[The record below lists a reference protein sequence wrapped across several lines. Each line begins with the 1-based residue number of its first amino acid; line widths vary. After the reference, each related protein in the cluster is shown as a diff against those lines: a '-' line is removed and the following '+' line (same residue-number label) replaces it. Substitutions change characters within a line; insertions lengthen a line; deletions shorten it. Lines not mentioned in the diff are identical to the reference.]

1 MARSTNQAAAAQLRA
16 DSAKTPKVRWE
27 TSNLKSSY
35 ANVCSVSSTR
45 EEVIFNFGV
54 NKAWERGADEVE
66 VELTDRLI
74 LSPFAAK
81 RMLMNL
87 EALMREYEKR
97 YGALDIG
104 VPQPAAVAQAEGDGK
119 AQPN

>member
-1 MARSTNQAAAAQLRA
+1 MARPVNEAAATELRTE
-16 DSAKTPKVRWE
+16 STKTPKVRWE
-27 TSNLKSSY
+27 TNNLKSSY

-45 EEVIFNFGV
+45 EEVILNFGV

-81 RMLMNL
+81 RMLANL
-87 EALMREYEKR
+87 DALMREYEKR

-104 VPQPAAVAQAEGDGK
+104 VAQPAVARADGDS
-119 AQPN
+119 

>member
-1 MARSTNQAAAAQLRA
+1 MARTPNQAAAAQIRA
-16 DSAKTPKVRWE
+16 DGPKTPKVRWE

-104 VPQPAAVAQAEGDGK
+104 VPQPTVAQTDGGN
-119 AQPN
+119 QSQSS

>member
-1 MARSTNQAAAAQLRA
+1 MARSANQAAATALRT
-16 DSAKTPKVRWE
+16 DAKTPKVRWE

-74 LSPFAAK
+74 LSWARIKVLLPVLLLGRR
-81 RMLMNL
+81 RMH
-87 EALMREYEKR
+87 E
-97 YGALDIG
+97 IG
-104 VPQPAAVAQAEGDGK
+104 PARDELPG
-119 AQPN
+119 